1 MSDYA
6 LTPLAKADI
15 FQIWIYIAEGSEDA
29 ANQVELAIYEACEFV
44 AESPLRGHVAPD
56 RTSRLLRFWTL
67 TRYPNYIIVYRRK
80 LGH

>member
-29 ANQVELAIYEACEFV
+29 ANQVELAI
-44 AESPLRGHVAPD
+44 
-56 RTSRLLRFWTL
+56 
-67 TRYPNYIIVYRRK
+67 
-80 LGH
+80 